1 MRVAFFVNGFNL
13 YHSLRDFH
21 RNDLKWL
28 DIVALCQCLLLDIR
42 SPSVKD
48 AILGDVY
55 YFSAIAKHLEGR
67 SDQIGSP
74 TERHRRYIRA
84 IEHFG
89 AKPRL
94 SRFKQRRRG
103 GIVYHEEKGTDVWL
117 AATLMESVLLRRC
130 DAAVIVSG
138 DTDFA
143 PAARMA
149 RATASRHRAARNQV
163 PTLPGQPTPQPNPRR
178 SGQRGGYTT
187 EGIPTRSAA
196 LQSA

>member
-1 MRVAFFVNGFNL
+1 MR
-13 YHSLRDFH
+13 SR
-21 RNDLKWL
+21 
-28 DIVALCQCLLLDIR
+28 
-42 SPSVKD
+42 SVKD

-67 SDQIGSP
+67 GDQVGSP
-74 TERHRRYIRA
+74 IERHQRYIRA

-94 SRFKQRRRG
+94 STFKRRWRG
-103 GIVYHEEKGTDVWL
+103 DMVYHEEKGTDVWL

-138 DTDFA
+138 DTDFG

-149 RATASRHRAARNQV
+149 RATV
-163 PTLPGQPTPQPNPRR
+163 PVWFAPPPRRSPNPRKR
-178 SGQRGGYTT
+178 RHHSELGRAATGLLAIKFRHYRDNQLPSRILDAAGNVVA
-187 EGIPTRSAA
+187 TRPKEYQPGPAA
-196 LQSA
+196 LRMNALRKPEQTIEH